1 MKMSAKVSTTLA
13 VAVAALLAY
22 TFWSGLSE
30 KDAAPKRSALVGNP
44 APEFV
49 LRDFG
54 DREVKFSD
62 FRGKALLINFWA
74 SWCGPC
80 KEEAPALEKTYGK
93 LSGGKVEFIGIN
105 ILDDARGAEEF
116 VKSFGGSFV
125 NLRDPRNSVH
135 IDYGVQGVPETFF
148 VSPGG
153 IITAKHWGTLTEEI
167 ITDRVEEALAY
178 DAQAGESAKSR

>member
-1 MKMSAKVSTTLA
+1 MNMSTTVSTALT

-30 KDAAPKRSALVGNP
+30 KDAPKHSALVGSP

-54 DREVKFSD
+54 GREVKFSD

-80 KEEAPALEKTYGK
+80 KEEAPALEKTYGR
-93 LSGGKVEFIGIN
+93 LSGGEVEFIGIN
-105 ILDDARGAEEF
+105 VLDDERRAEEF
-116 VKSFGGSFV
+116 IRSFGGSFV
-125 NLRDPRNSVH
+125 NLRDPRSRVH

-153 IITAKHWGTLTEEI
+153 IITAKHWGTLTERI
-167 ITDRVEEALAY
+167 ITDRVKEALAY
-178 DAQAGESAKSR
+178 DARDGGSAKVR

>member
-105 ILDDARGAEEF
+105 ILDDARGAEKF

-125 NLRDPRNSVH
+125 NLRDPQNSVH

-178 DAQAGESAKSR
+178 EAEAGESAKSR

>member
-1 MKMSAKVSTTLA
+1 MKMSTKVSTALA

-80 KEEAPALEKTYGK
+80 KQEAPALEKTYGK
-93 LSGGKVEFIGIN
+93 LSGEKVEFIGIN
-105 ILDDARGAEEF
+105 ILDDARRAEEF
-116 VKSFGGSFV
+116 IGSFGGSFV
-125 NLRDPRNSVH
+125 NLRDPQNSVH

-153 IITAKHWGTLTEEI
+153 TITAKYWGTLTEEI

-178 DAQAGESAKSR
+178 DAQAGESAKPR